1 MHYLFLVLV
10 ETEQTME
17 KPYEV
22 MNPVCCCTGEVV
34 EGLGLPDDRHPI

>member
-22 MNPVCCCTGEVV
+22 MRDTGYA
-34 EGLGLPDDRHPI
+34 R

>member
-22 MNPVCCCTGEVV
+22 MRDTGYARRNNKAFF
-34 EGLGLPDDRHPI
+34 LGFLQKNLS